1 MIKIKNTSKG
11 ESSKRTQEHKCSKT
25 MHTSEEKSARMKTN
39 RVSIQNQLKSLFNE
53 PKRDRRV
60 SELLYDLVILGV
72 HAPCA

>member
-1 MIKIKNTSKG
+1 
-11 ESSKRTQEHKCSKT
+11 
-25 MHTSEEKSARMKTN
+25 MHTSEEKGTQMKTD
-39 RVSIQNQLKSLFNE
+39 RVSIQNPFKSLFNQ